1 MFNVFTANTL
11 HKLKKNNNYQKEDK
25 KTKTI
30 KLLYITVIDPHV
42 FP

>member
-11 HKLKKNNNYQKEDK
+11 HKLKKNNYQKEDK
-25 KTKTI
+25 KKKTI